1 MDGAAKRFVYVLR
14 SEADSARHYVGITSN
29 PRERLDWH
37 NGGPCGYTRAHRPWS
52 VEVSIEKSKGKGSVA
67 DYVAAFEATE
77 ARITPTQREMLLVH
91 HRVAFTTSA
100 VRR

>member
-1 MDGAAKRFVYVLR
+1 MDLH
-14 SEADSARHYVGITSN
+14 EIHL
-29 PRERLDWH
+29 P
-37 NGGPCGYTRAHRPWS
+37 
-52 VEVSIEKSKGKGSVA
+52 SVA